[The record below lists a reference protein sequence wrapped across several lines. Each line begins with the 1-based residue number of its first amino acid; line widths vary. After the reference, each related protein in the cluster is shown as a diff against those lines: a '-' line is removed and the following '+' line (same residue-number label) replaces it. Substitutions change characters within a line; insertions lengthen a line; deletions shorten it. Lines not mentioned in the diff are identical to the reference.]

1 MDGKDYNHVQAERKL
16 LVKLK
21 EAENT
26 VKTGQEW
33 MTLKVL
39 KKAVEE

>member
-16 LVKLK
+16 LDKLK
-21 EAENT
+21 KAENA

-33 MTLKVL
+33 MTLKEL
-39 KKAVEE
+39 